1 MPTKKNIETVEELT
15 GKLSRCTV
23 TIGTGI
29 SGMSMKKMTDLRHH
43 LRSQD
48 VEYRV
53 VKNTLTQLAAQAAG
67 RPETAELLEG
77 PTGLVL
83 GYGDPMS
90 PIRTLVEYVKTN
102 RIPLKI
108 NGVVLD
114 GTVYKNDAAVALA
127 SLPSHQELIAQLV
140 NQLSSP
146 ASRLVTVLT
155 KPMQGLVLTIN
166 GPLAAL
172 ANVLQQR
179 VSQKG

>member
-1 MPTKKNIETVEELT
+1 MPTKKSIETVEELT
-15 GKLSRCTV
+15 DKLSRCTV

-29 SGMSMKKMTDLRHH
+29 SGMSMKRMTDLRHH

-77 PTGLVL
+77 PTGLAF

-90 PIRTLVEYVKTN
+90 PIKTLVEYVRTN
-102 RIPLKI
+102 RIPLEI
-108 NGVVLD
+108 NAVLLD
-114 GTVYKNDAAVALA
+114 GTVYKNDAAMALA
-127 SLPSHQELIAQLV
+127 SLPSYQELIAQLV
-140 NQLSSP
+140 SQLSSP
-146 ASRLVTVLT
+146 ASRLVTVLA
-155 KPMQGLVLTIN
+155 KPMQGLVSTIN
-166 GPLAAL
+166 GPLTAL

-179 VSQKG
+179 VNQKS